1 MTALTARRV
10 GTQPAPTGKTY
21 VCQRC
26 GIERVTRDDCPICDA
41 RRVGDRPAYF
51 AGICWK
57 RLRAMQEIAQQIVD
71 GEG

>member
-1 MTALTARRV
+1 MSVRYWHGGMPGLRV
-10 GTQPAPTGKTY
+10 GDL
-21 VCQRC
+21 
-26 GIERVTRDDCPICDA
+26 IEPGHERATRDDCPICDA

>member
-1 MTALTARRV
+1 MAVSKRTRFEVLRRDNYTCHLGLPVNVMTDAASVAGMARGV
-10 GTQPAPTGKTY
+10 Y
-21 VCQRC
+21 
-26 GIERVTRDDCPICDA
+26 
-41 RRVGDRPAYF
+41 DRPAYF

>member
-1 MTALTARRV
+1 MSLPSDNLLQPDAASVAGMARGV
-10 GTQPAPTGKTY
+10 Y
-21 VCQRC
+21 
-26 GIERVTRDDCPICDA
+26 
-41 RRVGDRPAYF
+41 DRPAYF